1 MEGFFTFVLVLIL
14 LFWLLGRVAPFILA
28 WWVRKKFR
36 GMEQEHKRYTKANRD
51 FKEGDVLVEVEKEDR
66 KVVDSSVGEYVDF
79 EETK

>member
-36 GMEQEHKRYTKANRD
+36 HMEQEQKRYKNTNRE

>member
-1 MEGFFTFVLVLIL
+1 MEGFFTFVLVVII
-14 LFWLLGRVAPFILA
+14 LFWLLGRVAPLLLA

-36 GMEQEHKRYTKANRD
+36 RMEQEQSRYTNANRD
-51 FKEGDVLVEVEKEDR
+51 FKEGDVLVEVDKEDR

>member
-1 MEGFFTFVLVLIL
+1 MEGFFTFVLGLIL
-14 LFWLLGRVAPFILA
+14 LFWILGRVAPFLLA

-36 GMEQEHKRYTKANRD
+36 SMEQQQRSYTNANRD
-51 FKEGDVLVEVEKEDR
+51 FKEGDVIVEKEKGDR